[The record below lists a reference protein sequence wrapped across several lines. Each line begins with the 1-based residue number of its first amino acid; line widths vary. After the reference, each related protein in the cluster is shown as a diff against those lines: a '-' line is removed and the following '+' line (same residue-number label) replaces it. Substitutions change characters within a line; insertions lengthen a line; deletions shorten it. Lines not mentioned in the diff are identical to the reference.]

1 MKTSAQNRRLRSSG
15 FTLVE
20 IMIATTIAMI
30 LLFGALY
37 STSETLAVVREG
49 DATIHTNVHARRALD
64 RVLKDFRYS
73 SALSVTGDSLTGW
86 EIVTTT
92 TGTLDP
98 GELTFTWDPN
108 TRELKVSD
116 GTDNETILEDL
127 RVFNVVTDSADFGA
141 GPVITRIKLEWVMGI
156 DSGNESG
163 GVEIDAERTFDL
175 AGATWIRRND
185 A

>member
-1 MKTSAQNRRLRSSG
+1 MKTKLHRMSG

-49 DATIHTNVHARRALD
+49 DATIHTNVHARRAMD
-64 RVLKDFRYS
+64 RMLKDFRYS
-73 SALSVTGDSLTGW
+73 SALAVSGDALTGW
-86 EIVTTT
+86 DITVTT

-98 GELTFTWDPN
+98 GELTYTWDPD
-108 TRELKVSD
+108 TMILDVSN
-116 GTDNETILEDL
+116 GTDLETIITDL
-127 RVFNVVTDSADFGA
+127 RVFNVVTDSADLGG
-141 GPVITRIKLEWVMGI
+141 GPVITRLKMEWVLGI
-156 DSGNESG
+156 NAGQEAGDVG
-163 GVEIDAERTFDL
+163 IDAERTFDI

>member
-1 MKTSAQNRRLRSSG
+1 MKTKPHKTSG

-49 DATIHTNVHARRALD
+49 DATIHTNVHARRAMD
-64 RVLKDFRYS
+64 RILKDFRYS
-73 SALSVTGDSLTGW
+73 SALAVSGDSLAGW
-86 EIVTTT
+86 EITVTT

-98 GELTFTWDPN
+98 GDLTYTWSPDSK
-108 TRELKVSD
+108 TLEVTD
-116 GTDNETILEDL
+116 GLDLETVLTDL
-127 RVFNVVTDSADFGA
+127 RVFNVVTETADFGS
-141 GPVITRIKLEWVMGI
+141 GPVITRLKMEWVLGI
-156 DSGNESG
+156 EAGMEAGD
-163 GVEIDAERTFDL
+163 VAIDAERTFEV

>member
-1 MKTSAQNRRLRSSG
+1 MKTKLHRKSG

-49 DATIHTNVHARRALD
+49 DATIHTNVHARRSMD
-64 RVLKDFRYS
+64 RMLKDFRYS
-73 SALSVTGDSLTGW
+73 SALEVTGDSLTGW
-86 EIVTTT
+86 EIIVTT

-98 GELTFTWDPN
+98 GELTYTWDPD
-108 TRELKVSD
+108 TRVLDVSNGVD
-116 GTDNETILEDL
+116 LETILTDL
-127 RVFNVVTDSADFGA
+127 RVFNVVTDSADLGS
-141 GPVITRIKLEWVMGI
+141 GPVITRFKMEWVLGI
-156 DSGNESG
+156 DAGREAG
-163 GVEIDAERTFDL
+163 DVGIDAERTFDI